1 MTVFLPRGCAQA
13 ALQMTP
19 KEEGRRPAAQTVSNP
34 AIDRP
39 QWQIAIDLHQFG
51 DTKPISGC
59 DVFGDQIA
67 RGEVTQEPD
76 FSVVAEP
83 SPE

>member
-1 MTVFLPRGCAQA
+1 MATSLIDNRSA
-13 ALQMTP
+13 A
-19 KEEGRRPAAQTVSNP
+19 
-34 AIDRP
+34 AITELSTDP
-39 QWQIAIDLHQFG
+39 NGQIAIDLHQFG

-59 DVFGDQIA
+59 DVFGEQIA